1 MANSKQKPEPEGAK
15 RSPGKSRFSIPRREV
30 PPIDGSYLDRLFA
43 DYDKQT
49 QELEGQ
55 SDAPPAAAQAVEPP
69 QPPTVVEQ
77 PQPEVA
83 ESTDT
88 STSATTGA
96 QITEQTS
103 STGPLTFPQKE
114 ITAASQEAE
123 PVAAVRPKVTLATKI
138 PETESRLPRQK
149 PAAPIIEDPDGDA
162 QLLDKWKKKH
172 RLSKGEV
179 KVLRVMLNMCRESGD
194 DGCYIKIPQLMQA
207 AELRERQ
214 TQLVLRSLREL
225 GLIEKVAE
233 YSNLNRLGTKYRV
246 VPDAD

>member
-1 MANSKQKPEPEGAK
+1 VANSKQKPAPEGVK
-15 RSPGKSRFSIPRREV
+15 RSPGKSRFSIPRKEV

-55 SDAPPAAAQAVEPP
+55 NDAPPATQAVESP

-88 STSATTGA
+88 GTSATTSA

-103 STGPLTFPQKE
+103 STGPVTFPLKE
-114 ITAASQEAE
+114 ITANHELES
-123 PVAAVRPKVTLATKI
+123 VAAIRPEVILATRTA
-138 PETESRLPRQK
+138 ETEARLSRQML
-149 PAAPIIEDPDGDA
+149 AAPIIEAPDGDA

-179 KVLRVMLNMCRESGD
+179 KVLRVMLSMCHESGD
-194 DGCYIKIPQLMQA
+194 DGCYIKISQLMQA

-214 TQLVLRSLREL
+214 TQLVLRSLGEL

-246 VPDAD
+246 VEDAD

>member
-1 MANSKQKPEPEGAK
+1 VANSKQKPVPEGVK
-15 RSPGKSRFSIPRREV
+15 RSPGKSKFSIPRKEA

-49 QELEGQ
+49 QELEGRT
-55 SDAPPAAAQAVEPP
+55 DAPPAAQDAKPP
-69 QPPTVVEQ
+69 QPPTVVVQ
-77 PQPEVA
+77 PQQEVA
-83 ESTDT
+83 DSTDT

-96 QITEQTS
+96 KITEQTS
-103 STGPLTFPQKE
+103 STVPVTFPQKE
-114 ITAASQEAE
+114 ITTSQEAE
-123 PVAAVRPKVTLATKI
+123 PVAAVRPEVTLATRT
-138 PETESRLPRQK
+138 PETEARLPRQK
-149 PAAPIIEDPDGDA
+149 PAAPTIEAPGGDA

-179 KVLRVMLNMCRESGD
+179 KVLRVMLGMCRETGD
-194 DGCYIKIPQLMQA
+194 SGCYIKIPQLMQA

>member
-1 MANSKQKPEPEGAK
+1 MANSKQKPVPEGVK
-15 RSPGKSRFSIPRREV
+15 RSPGKSKFSIPRKEA

-49 QELEGQ
+49 QELEGRTE
-55 SDAPPAAAQAVEPP
+55 APPAAQAVEAP

-77 PQPEVA
+77 PLPEVA
-83 ESTDT
+83 ESPDT
-88 STSATTGA
+88 STSATTGV

-103 STGPLTFPQKE
+103 STGPVTFPQKE
-114 ITAASQEAE
+114 IIASQEAE
-123 PVAAVRPKVTLATKI
+123 PVVAVRPEVTLVANVT
-138 PETESRLPRQK
+138 ETEARLHRQK
-149 PAAPIIEDPDGDA
+149 PAAPTIEAPEGDA

-179 KVLRVMLNMCRESGD
+179 KVLRVMLGMCRETGD
-194 DGCYIKIPQLMQA
+194 SGCYIKIPQLMQA

>member
-1 MANSKQKPEPEGAK
+1 MANSKQKPVPEGVK
-15 RSPGKSRFSIPRREV
+15 RSPGKSRFSIPRKEV

-49 QELEGQ
+49 QELEKQ
-55 SDAPPAAAQAVEPP
+55 SDAPPAAQAVETL

-88 STSATTGA
+88 SASATTST
-96 QITEQTS
+96 QITEQIS
-103 STGPLTFPQKE
+103 STSPVTFPQKDL
-114 ITAASQEAE
+114 TASREAE
-123 PVAAVRPKVTLATKI
+123 PVASVRPEVPIAI
-138 PETESRLPRQK
+138 RAPEIETPLPRQK
-149 PAAPIIEDPDGDA
+149 PAAPTTQAPDDDA
-162 QLLDKWKKKH
+162 QVLDKWKKKH

-179 KVLRVMLNMCRESGD
+179 KVLRVMLGMCRESGD

-246 VPDAD
+246 VQDAD

>member
-1 MANSKQKPEPEGAK
+1 MANSKQKPVPEGVK
-15 RSPGKSRFSIPRREV
+15 RSPGKSKFSIPRKEA

-49 QELEGQ
+49 QELEGRT
-55 SDAPPAAAQAVEPP
+55 DAPPAAQAVEPP
-69 QPPTVVEQ
+69 QPPTVVVQ

-88 STSATTGA
+88 STLATTGA

-103 STGPLTFPQKE
+103 SIGPVTFPQKE
-114 ITAASQEAE
+114 ITASQEAE
-123 PVAAVRPKVTLATKI
+123 TVATVRPEVTLVANVA
-138 PETESRLPRQK
+138 ETEARLPRQM
-149 PAAPIIEDPDGDA
+149 PAAPTIEAPDGDA
-162 QLLDKWKKKH
+162 QLIDKWKKKH

-179 KVLRVMLNMCRESGD
+179 KVLRVMLGMCRETGD
-194 DGCYIKIPQLMQA
+194 SGCYIKIPQLMQA

>member
-1 MANSKQKPEPEGAK
+1 MANSKQKPVAEGVK
-15 RSPGKSRFSIPRREV
+15 RSPGKSKFSIPRKEA

-49 QELEGQ
+49 QELEGR
-55 SDAPPAAAQAVEPP
+55 SDASPPAPTVESPK
-69 QPPTVVEQ
+69 PPTVVVQ
-77 PQPEVA
+77 PQVEVD
-83 ESTDT
+83 ESTHT
-88 STSATTGA
+88 SASATTDT
-96 QITEQTS
+96 QITEPTI
-103 STGPLTFPQKE
+103 PADPVTFPQKVIIAKPVVE
-114 ITAASQEAE
+114 PTASVRSEA
-123 PVAAVRPKVTLATKI
+123 PPAIGAT
-138 PETESRLPRQK
+138 ETGARLPRQK
-149 PAAPIIEDPDGDA
+149 PTPAPTETSDGDA

-179 KVLRVMLNMCRESGD
+179 KVLRVMLGMCRETGD
-194 DGCYIKIPQLMQA
+194 SGCYIKIPLLMQA

-214 TQLVLRSLREL
+214 TQLVLRNLSEL

>member
-1 MANSKQKPEPEGAK
+1 VPEGVK
-15 RSPGKSRFSIPRREV
+15 RSPGKSKFSIPRKEA

-49 QELEGQ
+49 QELEGRT
-55 SDAPPAAAQAVEPP
+55 DTPPAAQAVETP

-77 PQPEVA
+77 SQAEVA

-88 STSATTGA
+88 SMSATTGA
-96 QITEQTS
+96 QITEQTP
-103 STGPLTFPQKE
+103 STGPVTFPQKE
-114 ITAASQEAE
+114 ITASHEAG
-123 PVAAVRPKVTLATKI
+123 PAAAAVRPDVTLATRT
-138 PETESRLPRQK
+138 PETEARLVRQK
-149 PAAPIIEDPDGDA
+149 PAAPTIEDPDGDA

-179 KVLRVMLNMCRESGD
+179 KVLRVMLGMCRESD
-194 DGCYIKIPQLMQA
+194 DEGCYIKIPQLMQA